1 MFCKNCGKEIIDGA
15 VFCPYCGAN
24 VNAPEPVAR
33 PAKSG
38 ALDNPVAIVGLV
50 LAFIIPLA
58 GLICSCIGYKKAK
71 YEGYANR
78 EFALAGIII
87 SIVEMVVSVIS
98 MVIFVVWMAMIGS
111 IGVATVTAL

>member
-1 MFCKNCGKEIIDGA
+1 MFCKNCGKEIVDGA

-24 VNAPEPVAR
+24 VNAPEPVAQ

-38 ALDNPVAIVGLV
+38 AQDNPVAIVGLV

-71 YEGYANR
+71 YEHPGD
-78 EFALAGIII
+78 LL
-87 SIVEMVVSVIS
+87 MK
-98 MVIFVVWMAMIGS
+98 AMPTGNLPWR
-111 IGVATVTAL
+111 G